1 MSFLLGAAESLN
13 QVWVGQDPK
22 RESLGCRPFY
32 EAQEPR
38 GPQGQNDP
46 QGPTLAYAN
55 RTYF

>member
-38 GPQGQNDP
+38 GPQGQNEV
-46 QGPTLAYAN
+46 PTLVCAN